1 VWLERLL
8 QKQRL
13 CVPAGSRAI
22 SDCLPLASA
31 RRDRYG
37 FGWHIKR
44 VFWSLPYAV
53 HRDVGWRSN
62 RGPIHLGPRAGI
74 YDDERDDAP
83 VRQLA
88 RRFGMFREAW
98 TAGSA
103 ALEKIRARRRCWVL
117 RVERPRRPPRRRLVR
132 DHGCRSPHLPP
143 RRSGRPWRRDHAGR
157 IPGPVPIHRLSPRQE
172 ALLVLVQSPAGG
184 QGGSARDPIVGSMQ
198 CSGPCAPSLSRDQRH
213 AGHKQAAQRRLLHRG
228 RPAHGAGKVPE
239 DRILTLIAAMAA
251 SINSFAG
258 SPDRRHSAGTL

>member
-62 RGPIHLGPRAGI
+62 RGSIHLGPRAGI

-98 TAGSA
+98 TAGWA
-103 ALEKIRARRRCWVL
+103 ALEKIRARSLGARRRCWVL
-117 RVERPRRPPRRRLVR
+117 QVERQSLP
-132 DHGCRSPHLPP
+132 PP
-143 RRSGRPWRRDHAGR
+143 RRS
-157 IPGPVPIHRLSPRQE
+157 V
-172 ALLVLVQSPAGG
+172 
-184 QGGSARDPIVGSMQ
+184 VGN
-198 CSGPCAPSLSRDQRH
+198 
-213 AGHKQAAQRRLLHRG
+213 
-228 RPAHGAGKVPE
+228 V
-239 DRILTLIAAMAA
+239 IL
-251 SINSFAG
+251 
-258 SPDRRHSAGTL
+258 